1 MQRTPEAEQ
10 PSVTRSGWEGAPLG
24 GATQRLM
31 RLPAVHRQVKVA
43 PPEDEL
49 GELRG
54 TLFTAWKF

>member
-10 PSVTRSGWEGAPLG
+10 QSVTRSGREGGLLG
-24 GATQRLM
+24 GATQRLR
-31 RLPAVHRQVKVA
+31 RLPADHKQVKVA

>member
-10 PSVTRSGWEGAPLG
+10 QSVTRSGWEEGPLG
-24 GATQRLM
+24 EATQRLV
-31 RLPAVHRQVKVA
+31 RLPADHRQVKVA
-43 PPEDEL
+43 PPEDGL

>member
-10 PSVTRSGWEGAPLG
+10 PSVTRGGREEGPLG

-31 RLPAVHRQVKVA
+31 RLPADHKQVKVA